1 MVFNNAEYM
10 GVPWETIIKTYRKSA
25 GNGPK
30 ATCKAYLHD
39 FLGYIE
45 SREFCGED
53 EQDANLVRVASDVY
67 AQIHESANND
77 LRAVFKEQ
85 GRLSTQ
91 DRGGVLRNAVGNRLT
106 ALTEIDESI
115 STRDVKR
122 VRISPVLKCI
132 LDTCID
138 REFRHFRITQS
149 QRKSLHRIFQL
160 LVESKALSRGY
171 SGVVIA
177 GFGVE
182 EMFPAICA
190 ISTDGMVAGK
200 SRRGEIFSAQIG
212 QGGTT
217 ALNCPFGQ
225 REMVDRF
232 MEGVDPEFLSY
243 LQRSTVELLYRFG
256 EGSLSRQV
264 PEKVPDLGAL
274 RNAAERQSAEYF
286 EQARSF
292 LFKKFVGPIVDAVR
306 HLPKEEMAGMAE
318 ALVNLTSLKRRVSL
332 KQETVGGP
340 IDSAVISKGDGFV
353 WIKGKHYFTAAS
365 NPEYF
370 VRQSLEMK
378 KGDIHG
384 S

>member
-1 MVFNNAEYM
+1 M

-138 REFRHFRITQS
+138 REFRHFRSYAIAEGNLS
-149 QRKSLHRIFQL
+149 IAYFNFSLRVRHYQEDTRVSSL
-160 LVESKALSRGY
+160 PASGWKRCSRQFAQY
-171 SGVVIA
+171 PQM
-177 GFGVE
+177 E
-182 EMFPAICA
+182 C
-190 ISTDGMVAGK
+190 VAGK
-200 SRRGEIFSAQIG
+200 SRRGEISSAQIG

-225 REMVDRF
+225 RERVDRF
-232 MEGVDPEFLSY
+232 MEGVNPEFLNY
-243 LQRSTVELLYRFG
+243 LQRSTVELLYPFG
-256 EGSLSRQV
+256 EGSLSRQIL
-264 PEKVPDLGAL
+264 EKVPDL
-274 RNAAERQSAEYF
+274 ERSEMLQNGNLPSILNR
-286 EQARSF
+286 QGVSCS
-292 LFKKFVGPIVDAVR
+292 KDIVGPIVDAVR
-306 HLPKEEMAGMAE
+306 HLPTEEMGRDGGSARKPHFVE
-318 ALVNLTSLKRRVSL
+318 A
-332 KQETVGGP
+332 P
-340 IDSAVISKGDGFV
+340 C
-353 WIKGKHYFTAAS
+353 FTGA
-365 NPEYF
+365 
-370 VRQSLEMK
+370 R
-378 KGDIHG
+378 DCWRTHR
-384 S
+384 